1 MLTFKKL
8 YYIIKVWKDK
18 IKLKAWVKVVLFL
31 IFIFDLFLIGYDLKN
46 HKTIV
51 NEVGKH
57 YTCYGTLIQVCS
69 GEDYDAR

>member
-1 MLTFKKL
+1 MKGQDKMKKL
-8 YYIIKVWKDK
+8 
-18 IKLKAWVKVVLFL
+18 KLKVWVKVVLFTL
-31 IFIFDLFLIGYDLKN
+31 FIFVLSLMIYDIKN

-57 YTCYGTLIQVCS
+57 YVCYGKVIQFCS